1 MSEVNIILTDKED
14 GTLGVRIV
22 ADQQEGKAMT
32 VAILF
37 MDFLKEIDKPQ
48 IITGAK

>member
-22 ADQQEGKAMT
+22 ADQEEGKAMT
-32 VAILF
+32 VAMLF
-37 MDFLKEIDKPQ
+37 MNWLKEIDKPA
-48 IITGAK
+48 IITGEK